1 MQPNIYAK
9 CRCQTGGKCRP
20 RSLWRQ
26 SLIPSA
32 RSARSPQ
39 MNGTVALGV
48 YCNSILIQ
56 LLTFLSCRDGKAI
69 TAGGMAA
76 QGGHLMYGSPRG
88 CDDAP
93 AGSGP
98 RIATAA
104 FEPAAIS
111 VPRSLPFFGI
121 LVRSGGLCPAL
132 LEGREGG
139 LEAVLLAV
147 LLTCCCWR
155 ARFPLSFTARMK
167 PRRSGN
173 QMRWHLKLVRSVVK
187 VGIRIPQCATYK
199 GRRPKPP

>member
-1 MQPNIYAK
+1 MPDRWKVSA
-9 CRCQTGGKCRP
+9 

-93 AGSGP
+93 SREWPQDSNGS
-98 RIATAA
+98 
-104 FEPAAIS
+104 F
-111 VPRSLPFFGI
+111 
-121 LVRSGGLCPAL
+121 
-132 LEGREGG
+132 
-139 LEAVLLAV
+139 
-147 LLTCCCWR
+147 
-155 ARFPLSFTARMK
+155 
-167 PRRSGN
+167 
-173 QMRWHLKLVRSVVK
+173 
-187 VGIRIPQCATYK
+187 
-199 GRRPKPP
+199 